1 MAAFGELVLPF
12 EMSSGSASAIRE
24 MGGLLMTFD
33 PARAELSPA
42 PSGWGVR
49 DSRIIR
55 PAHMILIACVLSLN
69 ACNSKPPRPAPP
81 AYPVTGKVTAPDGR
95 SLAGA
100 RIEFLPR
107 EDKFEFKAVGLADAN
122 GNFAL
127 KIPFIARVIEGAT
140 EGPHRV
146 SVTMA
151 LNANREGGKHIPLP
165 GELVVKPSE
174 NHFIIELPKG
184 Q

>member
-1 MAAFGELVLPF
+1 
-12 EMSSGSASAIRE
+12 MS
-24 MGGLLMTFD
+24 FD
-33 PARAELSPA
+33 PARAELSPKQCDCR
-42 PSGWGVR
+42 SLN
-49 DSRIIR
+49 SCKIR
-55 PAHMILIACVLSLN
+55 PGHVALIACLLSLN
-69 ACNSKPPRPAPP
+69 GCNSKTPRPAPP

-100 RIEFLPR
+100 RIEFTPR
-107 EDKFEFKAVGLADAN
+107 EDKFEFKAVGFADAN
-122 GNFAL
+122 GSFSL
-127 KIPFIARVIEGAT
+127 KIPFIDRVIEGAT

-146 SVTMA
+146 SITMA
-151 LNANREGGKHIPLP
+151 LDANREGGKHIPLP